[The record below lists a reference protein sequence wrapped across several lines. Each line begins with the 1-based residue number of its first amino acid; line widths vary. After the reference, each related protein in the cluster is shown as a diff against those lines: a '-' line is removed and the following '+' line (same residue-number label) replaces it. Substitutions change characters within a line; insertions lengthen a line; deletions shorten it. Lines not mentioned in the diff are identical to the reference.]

1 MAAALVASLASH
13 PWRACGIVA
22 LACLA
27 VAAHETRLSAVE
39 APAAGV
45 APSTSD
51 APAGADWR
59 ADHAAAV
66 ARARREG
73 KLVLVVHLSGDFAQN
88 SPESPEAKL
97 YRNYILGDPQV
108 ARLVRDRFVVA
119 MRSVGTAQCTPRVH
133 PAPAKDTRTP
143 AGKILPPPVE
153 RVEMAVAYICLPDER
168 VLHFVPGFVTPAELC
183 AELKWAEA
191 AYARVAAEPSSAWPA
206 GWRERHVAA
215 VEPSDREAFASL
227 FASRWPAEKKA
238 TAPTLS
244 DELLIDKGAP
254 AEERGT
260 DHLAP
265 EYATSDLN
273 GAMRASLALWRFAY
287 DQQAGQNKQFKADAA
302 LERAQQTSHA
312 TSVLA
317 AHGSLGK
324 NLAHLVLAEFPLVY
338 LNDLAA
344 PAYEACSGERFWQ
357 TSLRRPELFHWWSQ
371 CHASR
376 RKTLLIIS
384 SDLSDDVLAKLVPP
398 ADKAAATPAPAVV
411 SRKSAASK
419 RAADSDTEP
428 DDAIRRLTDE
438 EAGLLASVWRAS
450 YQTMTAGEF
459 AALVHDAK
467 LEPVPCN
474 TVVGFPRCILHD
486 GQGFR
491 CGELSLQEA
500 TAERLETML
509 RLSISSEPSGK

>member
-1 MAAALVASLASH
+1 VAQ
-13 PWRACGIVA
+13 
-22 LACLA
+22 
-27 VAAHETRLSAVE
+27 
-39 APAAGV
+39 
-45 APSTSD
+45 
-51 APAGADWR
+51 
-59 ADHAAAV
+59 
-66 ARARREG
+66 ARREG
-73 KLVLVVHLSGDFAQN
+73 KLLLVVHLSGDFAQN
-88 SPESPEAKL
+88 SAESPEAKL

-119 MRSVGTAQCTPRVH
+119 MRSVGTAQCTPRIH
-133 PAPAKDTRTP
+133 PVPKKEPRTP
-143 AGKILPPPVE
+143 PGTLLPPPVE

-191 AYARVAAEPSSAWPA
+191 AYARVAAAPSSAWPA

-227 FASRWPAEKKA
+227 FESRWPAEKKA

-254 AEERGT
+254 AEEPGSE
-260 DHLAP
+260 HPAP

-273 GAMRASLALWRFAY
+273 AAMRASLALWRFAY
-287 DQQAGQNKQFKADAA
+287 DQQAGQKNEFKAEAA
-302 LERAQQTSHA
+302 LERAQQTSPA

-317 AHGSLGK
+317 AHGRFGK

-357 TSLRRPELFHWWSQ
+357 TSLRRQELSHWWAQ
-371 CHASR
+371 CRASR
-376 RKTLLIIS
+376 RHTLLIIA
-384 SDLSDDVLAKLVPP
+384 SDLSDEELAKLVPP
-398 ADKAAATPAPAVV
+398 ADKRAATSGPAVV
-411 SRKSAASK
+411 SRRSAASK
-419 RAADSDTEP
+419 RAADSDSEP
-428 DDAIRRLTDE
+428 DDSIRRLTDK
-438 EAGLLASVWRAS
+438 EAGFLASVWRVS

-459 AALVHDAK
+459 AALVHDAQ

-474 TVVGFPRCILHD
+474 TAFGFPPLHSARRA
-486 GQGFR
+486 G
-491 CGELSLQEA
+491 LSLRRTGDSRGHRRA
-500 TAERLETML
+500 AGNHVAAER
-509 RLSISSEPSGK
+509 R